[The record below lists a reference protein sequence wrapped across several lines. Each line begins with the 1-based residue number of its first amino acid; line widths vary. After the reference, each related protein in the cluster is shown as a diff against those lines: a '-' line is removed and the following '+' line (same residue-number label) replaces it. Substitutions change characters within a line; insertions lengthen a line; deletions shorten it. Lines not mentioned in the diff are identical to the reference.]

1 MLIYLIK
8 KNDSSL
14 TFWPADDIEPWMI
27 WGYYISPMMYG
38 QNAIVMNEFLDKR
51 WSAVRYLH
59 SLIVFICEFQICI
72 HFPYLHMQ
80 IEAQIMH
87 FQHHKPSWKFNKIYP
102 LQPNIDPR
110 YNAPTVGTVLLK
122 SRGFYTED
130 YWFWICIGALFGFSL
145 LFNVLFIAALTYLN
159 RKWSYLI
166 PTQSFF
172 YRDMKFQSWQI
183 LVWKMNFSS
192 GWFKSRHCGW
202 WKWQEE
208 TFILQTTWNRRFFFD
223 LSPSIFMIS

>member
-1 MLIYLIK
+1 
-8 KNDSSL
+8 
-14 TFWPADDIEPWMI
+14 
-27 WGYYISPMMYG
+27 MYG

-122 SRGFYTED
+122 SRGFYTEE

-208 TFILQTTWNRRFFFD
+208 WGYICCCIVRTGMERQKNRR
-223 LSPSIFMIS
+223 LQCRCSV